1 MPRPDPTPHR
11 RQTRARQFAAEDVVR
26 KDQRDRA
33 RIDFDRRYEVDD
45 GRDPEVRQ
53 RPVLTQ
59 AQLPAAIAVASM
71 LYAQGKSDD
80 ARKVLRQILALDP
93 HDAVA
98 LELLKR
104 VAHTAADAVKKADA
118 MAHNMEA
125 AGEAARLRDEARM
138 GEMARANDENDAPD
152 AVPMRTGKKVFPER
166 APRTLPPW
174 LDENDASEDTGTSKS
189 SFTSKTLD
197 DALSMARTALDPDL
211 FAKPDA
217 ARGETMFHDKET
229 EDDVRKGKKRGVV
242 APKVTTAELDA
253 HLEAKLAREAAQKKA
268 DWELE
273 VSEAQRALANMRAEE
288 DAEKDARRAKVI
300 AMRRGLDEGAA
311 RARARHAE
319 THAHR
324 VEESVEA
331 LSGNDGG
338 GGEVSRTGKK
348 LLRPRKREPAP
359 WGDRK

>member
-1 MPRPDPTPHR
+1 MPRPEPTPHR

-26 KDQRDRA
+26 RDQRDRA

-45 GRDPEVRQ
+45 GDSEVRN

-59 AQLPAAIAVASM
+59 AQLPAAVAVASM

-104 VAHTAADAVKKADA
+104 VAHSAASAVIAADA
-118 MAHNMEA
+118 MAANMEA
-125 AGEAARLRDEARM
+125 AGEAARRRDEARI
-138 GEMARANDENDAPD
+138 GEMARANDENDAPE
-152 AVPMRTGKKVFPER
+152 AIPMRTGKKVFPER
-166 APRTLPPW
+166 APRRLP
-174 LDENDASEDTGTSKS
+174 DDVDEDTRDSKD
-189 SFTSKTLD
+189 LD
-197 DALSMARTALDPDL
+197 DALAMARTALDPAL
-211 FAKPDA
+211 FA
-217 ARGETMFHDKET
+217 RGFSWSDRERPMLHDKET
-229 EDDVRKGKKRGVV
+229 EDDIRKGKKRGVV

-253 HLEAKLAREAAQKKA
+253 HLESKLAREAAQKKA

-273 VSEAQRALANMRAEE
+273 VSEAQKAMANMRAEE

-300 AMRRGLDEGAA
+300 AMRKGLDEGLAL
-311 RARARHAE
+311 ARARHAE
-319 THAHR
+319 EHAHR
-324 VEESVEA
+324 VKESVEA
-331 LSGNDGG
+331 PSGNDGG
-338 GGEVSRTGKK
+338 GGEVARTGKK

-359 WGDRK
+359 WAMRR

>member
-1 MPRPDPTPHR
+1 MPRPEPTPHR

-26 KDQRDRA
+26 RDQRDRA

-45 GRDPEVRQ
+45 GDSEVRN

-59 AQLPAAIAVASM
+59 AQLPAAVAVASM
-71 LYAQGKSDD
+71 LYAQGKFDD

-104 VAHTAADAVKKADA
+104 VAHSAASAVKAADA
-118 MAHNMEA
+118 MAANMEA
-125 AGEAARLRDEARM
+125 AGEAARRRDEVRI
-138 GEMARANDENDAPD
+138 GEMARANDENDAPE
-152 AVPMRTGKKVFPER
+152 AIPTRTGKKVFPEL
-166 APRTLPPW
+166 APRRLPPW
-174 LDENDASEDTGTSKS
+174 LDEDDVDEDTRDSKD
-189 SFTSKTLD
+189 LD
-197 DALSMARTALDPDL
+197 DALAMARTALDPAL
-211 FAKPDA
+211 FA
-217 ARGETMFHDKET
+217 RGFSWSDRERPMLHDKET

-273 VSEAQRALANMRAEE
+273 VSEAQKAMANMRAEE

-300 AMRRGLDEGAA
+300 AMRKGLDEGLAL
-311 RARARHAE
+311 ARARHAE
-319 THAHR
+319 EHAHR
-324 VEESVEA
+324 VKESVEA
-331 LSGNDGG
+331 PSGNDGG
-338 GGEVSRTGKK
+338 DGEVARTGKK

-359 WGDRK
+359 WAMRR

>member
-1 MPRPDPTPHR
+1 M
-11 RQTRARQFAAEDVVR
+11 
-26 KDQRDRA
+26 
-33 RIDFDRRYEVDD
+33 
-45 GRDPEVRQ
+45 
-53 RPVLTQ
+53 
-59 AQLPAAIAVASM
+59 
-71 LYAQGKSDD
+71 
-80 ARKVLRQILALDP
+80 
-93 HDAVA
+93 
-98 LELLKR
+98 
-104 VAHTAADAVKKADA
+104 
-118 MAHNMEA
+118 
-125 AGEAARLRDEARM
+125 
-138 GEMARANDENDAPD
+138 
-152 AVPMRTGKKVFPER
+152 
-166 APRTLPPW
+166 
-174 LDENDASEDTGTSKS
+174 SEDTGTSKS

-197 DALSMARTALDPDL
+197 DALAMARTALDPAS

-217 ARGETMFHDKET
+217 ARGEPMFHDKET

-242 APKVTTAELDA
+242 APKVTTAELYA

-311 RARARHAE
+311 LARARRAE

>member
-1 MPRPDPTPHR
+1 MPRPEPTPHR

-26 KDQRDRA
+26 RDQRDRA

-45 GRDPEVRQ
+45 GDSEVRN

-59 AQLPAAIAVASM
+59 AQLPAAVAVASM

-104 VAHTAADAVKKADA
+104 VAHSAASAVKAADA
-118 MAHNMEA
+118 MAANMEA
-125 AGEAARLRDEARM
+125 AGEAARRRDEARI
-138 GEMARANDENDAPD
+138 GEMARANDENDAPE
-152 AVPMRTGKKVFPER
+152 AIPMRTGKKVFPER
-166 APRTLPPW
+166 APRRLP
-174 LDENDASEDTGTSKS
+174 DDVDEDTRDSKD
-189 SFTSKTLD
+189 LD
-197 DALSMARTALDPDL
+197 DALAMARTALDPAL
-211 FAKPDA
+211 FA
-217 ARGETMFHDKET
+217 RGFSWSDRERPMLHDKET
-229 EDDVRKGKKRGVV
+229 EDDIRKGKKRGVV

-273 VSEAQRALANMRAEE
+273 VSEAQKAMANMRAEE

-300 AMRRGLDEGAA
+300 AMRKGLDEGLAL
-311 RARARHAE
+311 ARARHAE
-319 THAHR
+319 EHAHR
-324 VEESVEA
+324 VKESVEA
-331 LSGNDGG
+331 PSGNDGG
-338 GGEVSRTGKK
+338 GGEVARTGKK

-359 WGDRK
+359 WAMRR

>member
-1 MPRPDPTPHR
+1 MPRPEPTPHK

-26 KDQRDRA
+26 RDQRDRA

-45 GRDPEVRQ
+45 GDSEVRN

-59 AQLPAAIAVASM
+59 AQLPAAVAVASM

-104 VAHTAADAVKKADA
+104 VAHSAASAVKAADA
-118 MAHNMEA
+118 MAANMEA
-125 AGEAARLRDEARM
+125 AGEAARRRDEARI
-138 GEMARANDENDAPD
+138 GEMARANDENDAPE
-152 AVPMRTGKKVFPER
+152 AIPMRTGKKVFPER
-166 APRTLPPW
+166 APRRLPPW
-174 LDENDASEDTGTSKS
+174 LDEDDVDEDTRDSKD
-189 SFTSKTLD
+189 LD
-197 DALSMARTALDPDL
+197 DALAMARTALDPAL
-211 FAKPDA
+211 FA
-217 ARGETMFHDKET
+217 RGFFWSDRERPMLHDKET

-273 VSEAQRALANMRAEE
+273 VSEAQKAMANMRAEE

-300 AMRRGLDEGAA
+300 AMRKGLDEGLAL
-311 RARARHAE
+311 ARARHAE
-319 THAHR
+319 EHAHR
-324 VEESVEA
+324 VKESVEA
-331 LSGNDGG
+331 PSGNDGG
-338 GGEVSRTGKK
+338 GGEVARTGKK

-359 WGDRK
+359 WAMRR

>member
-1 MPRPDPTPHR
+1 MPRPEPTPHR

-26 KDQRDRA
+26 RDQRDRA

-45 GRDPEVRQ
+45 GDSEVRN

-59 AQLPAAIAVASM
+59 AQLPAAVAVASM

-104 VAHTAADAVKKADA
+104 VAHSAASAVKAADA
-118 MAHNMEA
+118 MAANMEA
-125 AGEAARLRDEARM
+125 AGEAARRRDEARI
-138 GEMARANDENDAPD
+138 GEMARANDENDAPE
-152 AVPMRTGKKVFPER
+152 AIPTRTGKKVFPEL
-166 APRTLPPW
+166 APRRLPPW
-174 LDENDASEDTGTSKS
+174 LDEDDVDEDTRDSKD
-189 SFTSKTLD
+189 LD
-197 DALSMARTALDPDL
+197 DALAMARTALDPAL
-211 FAKPDA
+211 FA
-217 ARGETMFHDKET
+217 RGFSWSDRERPMLHDKET

-273 VSEAQRALANMRAEE
+273 VSEAQ
-288 DAEKDARRAKVI
+288 K
-300 AMRRGLDEGAA
+300 AM
-311 RARARHAE
+311 
-319 THAHR
+319 T
-324 VEESVEA
+324 
-331 LSGNDGG
+331 LS
-338 GGEVSRTGKK
+338 
-348 LLRPRKREPAP
+348 LIHI
-359 WGDRK
+359 

>member
-1 MPRPDPTPHR
+1 MPRPEPTPHR

-26 KDQRDRA
+26 RDQRDRA

-45 GRDPEVRQ
+45 GDSEVRN

-59 AQLPAAIAVASM
+59 AQLPAAVAVASM

-104 VAHTAADAVKKADA
+104 VAHSAASAVKAADA
-118 MAHNMEA
+118 MAANMEA
-125 AGEAARLRDEARM
+125 AGEAARRRDEARI
-138 GEMARANDENDAPD
+138 GEMARANDENDAPE
-152 AVPMRTGKKVFPER
+152 AIPMRTGKKVFPER
-166 APRTLPPW
+166 APRRLP
-174 LDENDASEDTGTSKS
+174 DDVDEDTRDSKD
-189 SFTSKTLD
+189 LD
-197 DALSMARTALDPDL
+197 DALAMARTALDPAL
-211 FAKPDA
+211 FA
-217 ARGETMFHDKET
+217 RGFSWSDRERPMLHDKET
-229 EDDVRKGKKRGVV
+229 EDDIRKGKKRGVV

-253 HLEAKLAREAAQKKA
+253 HLESKLAREAAQKKA

-273 VSEAQRALANMRAEE
+273 VSEAQKAMANMRAEE

-300 AMRRGLDEGAA
+300 AMRKGLDEGLAL
-311 RARARHAE
+311 ARARHAE
-319 THAHR
+319 EHAHR
-324 VEESVEA
+324 VKESVEA
-331 LSGNDGG
+331 PSGNDGG
-338 GGEVSRTGKK
+338 GGEVARTGKK

-359 WGDRK
+359 WAMRR